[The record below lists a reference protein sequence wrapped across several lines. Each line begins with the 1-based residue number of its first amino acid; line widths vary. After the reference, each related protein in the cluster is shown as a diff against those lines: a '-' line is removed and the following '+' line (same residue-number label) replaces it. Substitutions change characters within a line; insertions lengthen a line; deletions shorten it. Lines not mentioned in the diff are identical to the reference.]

1 MKDKRLIFGIY
12 AGFFLVLLYF
22 MTAAADA
29 FLGIRVIDLADL
41 KILSLIPLKNLV
53 GLVVAAALTVYF
65 WKGKSGLYISELEK
79 AIVELKKVVT
89 PTKDETKVTTI
100 SVFVFVGIMMVVFVV
115 FDLIWSNLSS
125 LIY

>member
-22 MTAAADA
+22 MTAASDA
-29 FLGIRVIDLADL
+29 FLGLRFLDAAELR
-41 KILSLIPLKNLV
+41 ILSVFPLKNLA
-53 GLVVAAALTVYF
+53 GLILASAITMYF
-65 WKGKSGLYISELEK
+65 WKGKKGLFMDELEK
-79 AIVELKKVVT
+79 AIAELRKVVT

-100 SVFVFVGIMMVVFVV
+100 SVFVFVGIMIVVFVI
-115 FDLIWSNLSS
+115 FDLIWSNLSY